1 MSETH
6 RPCLRPQVPKPHRP
20 IISGRNESFVNGPH
34 LEGAHTDVNDRTTG
48 SSSPSRMSSE
58 VREVSIVVRRVISDR
73 MVVAFCR
80 GVDDVSRS
88 VGESSVRDAIL
99 L

>member
-1 MSETH
+1 MVTH
-6 RPCLRPQVPKPHRP
+6 RARLRPQVPEPHRP
-20 IISGRNESFVNGPH
+20 IISGRDERFVNRPH
-34 LEGAHTDVNDRTTG
+34 LEGAHPDVNNRVTS
-48 SSSPSRMSSE
+48 SSSPSRVPSK
-58 VREVSIVVRRVISDR
+58 VREISVVVRRVISDG

-88 VGESSVRDAIL
+88 VGESSVRDTIL